1 MLPAP
6 ARIAAPPR
14 PKSRGSWNPAVPPPP
29 VAGAAAGIG
38 LADLLRVDGGDAEGL
53 GVVLGVVAL
62 VVRLGEAVGVADGV
76 PAGENG
82 VVSVAVGEGVAEGE
96 DGVQAET
103 DAEAS
108 MTSMPLPI
116 AVNLALS
123 VSLAMVARSF
133 MEPPHASARWHTR
146 FPVPASET
154 VRGRGIA

>member
-1 MLPAP
+1 
-6 ARIAAPPR
+6 
-14 PKSRGSWNPAVPPPP
+14 VPPPP

-38 LADLLRVDGGDAEGL
+38 RADLLRVDDGVDDGDAEGL

-62 VVRLGEAVGVADGV
+62 VVRPGEAGGVADGV

-82 VVSVAVGEGVAEGE
+82 VSVAVGEGVAEGE

-108 MTSMPLPI
+108 MTSMPPPI
-116 AVNLALS
+116 AVSLALS
-123 VSLAMVARSF
+123 ASPAMVARSF

-146 FPVPASET
+146 FPVPASEP